1 MDSRPIYLDYNA
13 TTPVDPEVAAAMRPY
28 LEEVFGNPSSGHWF
42 GRQARQAVDRARKQV
57 AGLLGAAPDEILF
70 TSGGSEA
77 NNLAL
82 KGAALARRDHGDHIV
97 TTAIEHPAVLE
108 VCAWLQEQGFTITR
122 LPVDGRCL
130 VNPADLRDALTPRT
144 ILVSVMH
151 ANNET
156 GAIQPIAELADLARQ
171 AGALF
176 HCDAAQSVGKIPTDV
191 QELGV
196 DLLSVAGHK
205 FYGPKGVGAL
215 YIRRGVTLEKLI
227 HGANHESNLRAG
239 TENVLEI
246 VGLGAAAELAG
257 STMAESMDHCR
268 RLRDRLWQGLRTEL
282 PDIRLNGPL
291 DLRLPGTL
299 NVSFPGIEAGLL
311 LAAVPE
317 IAASAGAA
325 CHADGVSISSVIA
338 AMGVPEASARGTVR
352 FSTGKFLCGQEIDR
366 AVGAIVAAVHRL
378 GA

>member
-1 MDSRPIYLDYNA
+1 MDQPIYLDYNA
-13 TTPVDPEVAAAMRPY
+13 TTPVDPAVADAMRPF
-28 LEEVFGNPSSGHWF
+28 LDGFFGNPSSSHWY
-42 GRQARQAVDRARKQV
+42 GRQAREAVSRARAQV

>member
-1 MDSRPIYLDYNA
+1 VDQPIYLDYNA
-13 TTPVDPEVAAAMRPY
+13 TTPVDPAVADAMRPF
-28 LEEVFGNPSSGHWF
+28 LDGFFGNPSSSHWY
-42 GRQARQAVDRARKQV
+42 GRQAREAVSRARAQV